1 MSHPSI
7 RASALVLFASVLTG
21 CSLTPSQDDPVTIR
35 MNDMDAR
42 ITKIDR
48 VMSNQSLV
56 DLSQRLEALEAESR
70 RLRGEVEVLSNGSD
84 GLRKQQRDLY
94 ADLERR
100 IGALEGSGPRAPTT
114 QAGVLEPSFPSVA
127 NTGSATAVLDSGAGA
142 ASAPAAGVANA
153 EQRAYDVAFDALK
166 RGQYDVATV
175 QFQQFLTSYPRSA
188 LAENAQY
195 WLGEAHYV
203 TRNYEAAATAF
214 TRVGQQ
220 WPGSRKAADAH
231 VKLGFAQYELKRY
244 ADAKQTLAQVVARY
258 PDTEAAKLAQDRLK
272 RMIAEQR

>member
-1 MSHPSI
+1 MAETSI
-7 RASALVLFASVLTG
+7 RIGALVLFASALTG

-42 ITKIDR
+42 IAKIER
-48 VMSNQSLV
+48 IMSNQSLV
-56 DLSQRLEALEAESR
+56 DLSQRLEALEADSR

-100 IGALEGSGPRAPTT
+100 LGGLEGSVSRAG
-114 QAGVLEPSFPSVA
+114 QAGVLEPSLPGAS
-127 NTGSATAVLDSGAGA
+127 GSSGAGGIA
-142 ASAPAAGVANA
+142 ADVAAVGAGVTAAAVASA
-153 EQRAYDVAFDALK
+153 EQRSYDVAFEALK

-175 QFQQFLTSYPRSA
+175 QFQQFLTTYPRSA

-220 WPGSRKAADAH
+220 WPGSRKAADAQ